1 MNKTMEVLV
10 WLLVMCI
17 MLGFMTSPLAAAV
30 SFIMVSV
37 TYFLVREKNVPEET
51 DKNEDVVKND

>member
-1 MNKTMEVLV
+1 MNKTLQVLI

-17 MLGFMTSPLAAAV
+17 MLGFITSPLAAAV
-30 SFIMVSV
+30 SFIMVSI

-51 DKNEDVVKND
+51 DKQEDVAKK

>member
-1 MNKTMEVLV
+1 MNKTLQVLI

-17 MLGFMTSPLAAAV
+17 MLGFITSPLAAAV
-30 SFIMVSV
+30 SFIMISI

-51 DKNEDVVKND
+51 DKQEDVAKK